1 MRYRFIHWMAN
12 CLFTLA
18 NLKRFM
24 LQICAETFS
33 DPYTLPSPAD
43 DTADAPSGR
52 KRRSSAS
59 LRPQPPQLGPRML
72 TVAVVQPR
80 VVNQPPVVD
89 NKSYTMP
96 EDGANLT
103 FTVTYTD
110 PEGDRLRFRLS
121 EQPRHGSAT
130 VSSDGA
136 VSYTPEPDF
145 AGVDVIHISGE
156 M

>member
-1 MRYRFIHWMAN
+1 MAN

-18 NLKRFM
+18 ILKHFM
-24 LQICAETFS
+24 FQICADAFS
-33 DPYTLPSPAD
+33 DPSTPPSPAD
-43 DTADAPSGR
+43 DKADTPSGR

-59 LRPQPPQLGPRML
+59 LRPQPPPPQLGPRML
-72 TVAVVQPR
+72 TVAVVQSR
-80 VVNQPPVVD
+80 VVNQPPVVH

-110 PEGDRLRFRLS
+110 PEGDRLTFRLS

-130 VSSDGA
+130 VSSSGA